1 MHIVDEK
8 NRIERIANGE
18 YDFDLGSYISRGWDL
33 FVKSPGLFILYTLIV
48 LALSTFVP
56 FAGLIIGAVLTA
68 GFYIAARQLDTNR
81 GLKLE
86 DFFESFQFFLPLF
99 LAGLISG
106 ILVAVGVVLLILPGI
121 WLAVAVTFAY
131 PLVVFSKLE
140 FWDSIVLSIQVV
152 NRKWFHFFLFFIVLM
167 LINLVGAM
175 LLGIGLLVTIPVTYL
190 AIYYCFKDIVGF
202 VGEEGEDG
210 MKPEDHLV
218 DDLR

>member
-8 NRIERIANGE
+8 NRLERIANGD

-48 LALSTFVP
+48 VALSSFVP
-56 FAGLIIGAVLTA
+56 LAGLIIGAVLTA

-86 DFFESFQFFLPLF
+86 DFFESFKFFLPLF

-106 ILVAVGVVLLILPGI
+106 LLVGAGFILLVLPGI
-121 WLAVAVTFAY
+121 WLAVAVSFAY
-131 PLVVFSKLE
+131 PIVVFSKQE
-140 FWDSIVLSIQVV
+140 FWDSIVLSIKII
-152 NRKWFHFFLFFIVLM
+152 NRKWFHFFLFFIVLG
-167 LINLVGAM
+167 LINMVGAL
-175 LLGIGLLVTIPVTYL
+175 LLGVGLLVTIPLTYL
-190 AIYYCFKDIVGF
+190 AVYYCFKDIVGF
-202 VGEEGEDG
+202 AAGEEGAG
-210 MKPEDHLV
+210 LNPEDHLV

>member
-8 NRIERIANGE
+8 NRIERIANSE

-48 LALSTFVP
+48 LALSSFVP

-106 ILVAVGVVLLILPGI
+106 ILVAV
-121 WLAVAVTFAY
+121 
-131 PLVVFSKLE
+131 
-140 FWDSIVLSIQVV
+140 
-152 NRKWFHFFLFFIVLM
+152 FHFFLFFIVLM